1 MSKLTGVAAFALCA
15 FACFGYEP
23 QSHTATFTTNG
34 ITYAQRGGLGAAD
47 FVVTNIDANAV
58 GKVKSVNGK
67 TGDVSLDASDVGA
80 ATAAQGAKADAAL
93 SRAEAEAGFT
103 EWRPFRPD
111 SGYSL
116 ISATY
121 NNGQWTIVVLFDGA
135 SEPTTYTLYGSPTET
150 ILTFHSEYDSLI
162 RTRLPTMADIPT
174 IPAKW
179 ALSNVT
185 NATGG
190 AVAAADVRG
199 IGIDYIAFPFE
210 TGRDYYE
217 GDVVTINDK
226 FYRFNQRWRHQWGDD
241 PIGNECVDELTD
253 FAKLGGAV
261 FAQQFL
267 TLGWGGTNAPSYK
280 MVNAGFENGRN
291 TYFTISP
298 SGIGFED
305 EYGGEFRMVA
315 DQLRYRDGNTQYE
328 KRIRDLLTT
337 DNTLPMSEYYFAESF
352 KKQPTSPYYIY
363 TFLTNNYLTAFTV
376 NTDFLKKSDASSTYL
391 SQTDAANTYATPSD
405 VASKVSTAIANAQ
418 IQYLYNNY
426 GNIRMRYDGVLQRQ
440 THTGYNVNFTNEQSG
455 VVLLWNGANNWKAYG
470 TQIGDITV
478 TRSDGVVVCTEFP
491 MVRYTEDYPNTT
503 VWQLSPLGTFRA
515 VPNAYGSLSW
525 NTFDTLAKESEVVKK
540 NSDNSIYI
548 NNSTDDRTVRVGV
561 GSGGALNISTYQ
573 DAVETAVTVP
583 VGKQGDVAVVSEV
596 QAVEAT
602 VPNNITRTATDATL
616 VHCDSGNCTN
626 ALVYIRQATSALAGL
641 MTAADKVA
649 FDAMKTTVSNHETAI
664 QTVTNDNAQTRQ
676 IVTTWENF
684 LDGSNVVFSITNYI
698 SGAYNLDAAK
708 LRVLELRDGAYNE
721 VYNSRD
727 EILLHIDNFK
737 TNDFRVATN
746 QVIGAVNAAIENKAD
761 KNWGKYT
768 SAGGEAPENTVYMTA
783 PNTVFAGGL
792 EYERVAVG
800 QGAVCVLT
808 TRGAPVWT
816 QGDEGT
822 FKFQD
827 DGGTNFFGFAKTDS
841 YTIGANTDGITVQSG
856 MVMLT
861 YNITMSGRPCVWYKA
876 DLTSTTPW
884 EQLNLPD
891 GSPVAGASHSV
902 TWEQNPPAGTQV
914 CYINVGSQP
923 QGFFRATVEVA
934 GEAKFMTNMKADLS
948 GGIMCTNTAT
958 GVMGV
963 IKPTF
968 NGTTV
973 QWIWSAN

>member
-80 ATAAQGAKADAAL
+80 ATAEQGAKADAAL
-93 SRAEAEAGFT
+93 SRAEVEAGFT
-103 EWRPFRPD
+103 EWKWTSTGPTITSLVWSANELCWVGIH
-111 SGYSL
+111 SGGEWFFDPPNSTNL
-116 ISATY
+116 NATE
-121 NNGQWTIVVLFDGA
+121 L
-135 SEPTTYTLYGSPTET
+135 
-150 ILTFHSEYDSLI
+150 HSTDVQAR
-162 RTRLPTMADIPT
+162 RTRLVPE
-174 IPAKW
+174 KW

-190 AVAAADVRG
+190 AVSAADVRG

-210 TGRDYYE
+210 SGRDYAE

-226 FYRFNQRWRHQWGDD
+226 FYRFNQRWRKQWGDD

-280 MVNAGFENGRN
+280 KVHAGYENNRD
-291 TYFTISP
+291 TYFTMSP

-305 EYGGEFRMVA
+305 EYGGKFRMVA
-315 DQLRYRDGNTQYE
+315 DELRYQEGNHE
-328 KRIRDLLTT
+328 WDVRIRNILTQNSILPVN
-337 DNTLPMSEYYFAESF
+337 NTYVAEDYKYS
-352 KKQPTSPYYIY
+352 PTSPYYIY
-363 TFLTNNYLTAFTV
+363 AFLTNNYLTAYTV
-376 NTDFLKKSDASSTYL
+376 NADFLKKSDASSTYL

-405 VASKVSTAIANAQ
+405 VASGISTAIANAK

-455 VVLLWNGANNWKAYG
+455 VVLLYNGPNNWKAFG
-470 TQIGDITV
+470 TELGDITF
-478 TRSDGVVVCTEFP
+478 TRSDGVVVCSEFP
-491 MVRYTEDYPNTT
+491 IIRYTEDYPNTT

-515 VPNAYGSLSW
+515 VPNAYGTLSW
-525 NTFDTLAKESEVVKK
+525 NTYDTLVKHSEAEAFATQEQIT
-540 NSDNSIYI
+540 NL
-548 NNSTDDRTVRVGV
+548 TTTV
-561 GSGGALNISTYQ
+561 SNLN
-573 DAVETAVTVP
+573 VTV
-583 VGKQGDVAVVSEV
+583 GN
-596 QAVEAT
+596 VEMT

-626 ALVYIRQATSALAGL
+626 ALVYIRQATSSLAGL
-641 MTAADKVA
+641 MTSADKNKL
-649 FDAMKTTVSNHETAI
+649 DAIPSNVGTTADNALTLAQTATNDAANATAI
-664 QTVTNDNAQTRQ
+664 VMS
-676 IVTTWENF
+676 WENF

-698 SGAYNLDAAK
+698 SGTYTLDTAK
-708 LRVLELRDGAYNE
+708 LKVLELRDGAYQE

-737 TNDFRVATN
+737 TNDFAAATN
-746 QVIGAVNAAIENKAD
+746 SVIQSVNAAIDGKAD
-761 KNWGKYT
+761 KAWGKY
-768 SAGGEAPENTVYMTA
+768 SSDGQNLQNVSISNTVYMTA

-827 DGGTNFFGFAKTDS
+827 DGGTNYFGFAKTDS
-841 YTIGANTDGITVQSG
+841 YTIGANTDGITVNSG
-856 MVMLT
+856 IVTLT

-876 DLTSTTPW
+876 SLSDNTPW

-891 GSPVAGASHSV
+891 GSAVSGASHAV
-902 TWEQNPPAGTQV
+902 TWEQNPPVGSQV
-914 CYINVGSQP
+914 CYINVGNQP
-923 QGFFRATVEVA
+923 SGFFKATVEVA
-934 GEAKFMTNMKADLS
+934 GEAKFMTNMKADLN
-948 GGIMCTNTAT
+948 GGIICPNTAT
-958 GVMGV
+958 GVNGV
-963 IKPTF
+963 IKPSY
-968 NGTTV
+968 NGSTV
-973 QWIWSAN
+973 IWTWSAN